1 MTFFFIKPLFQNF
14 KDRLL
19 LPFYFLLVY
28 LQSRMLFP
36 GSLSRVPGSLFS
48 SSLNCLNM
56 KKVLYT
62 LLLYVA
68 VCSSNAVAGSK
79 MDRYMFV
86 ADSLFAN
93 NEFEDAFRVYGL
105 AMKEDINNPD
115 VFLHAA
121 KCAFILG
128 HSPIAES
135 YYSLCLQKGGKATDV
150 ISGVSS
156 SFCKD
161 AGKDCLLSTLD
172 VIARKHPK
180 KEPDMLLILA
190 RHFFSE
196 KDYKSALHFARK
208 CVPSDESCKI
218 LAISLFQTGDID
230 NAAPLFESINKNG
243 ADFDAAIFEGNLH
256 LVNARNIIND
266 CKDTI
271 PKEAARNELMLAKFN
286 LTKAYILRNSDYIKV
301 QLREIDKL
309 TNLISEPK

>member
-1 MTFFFIKPLFQNF
+1 
-14 KDRLL
+14 
-19 LPFYFLLVY
+19 
-28 LQSRMLFP
+28 MLFP
-36 GSLSRVPGSLFS
+36 GSLSRAPGSLFS

-62 LLLYVA
+62 LLLYIA

-161 AGKDCLLSTLD
+161 AGKECLLNTLD
-172 VIARKHPK
+172 VIAREHPK
-180 KEPDMLLILA
+180 KEPDLLLVLA

-208 CVPSDESCKI
+208 CAPSDESCKI
-218 LAISLFQTGDID
+218 LAISLFQTGHID

-243 ADFDAAIFEGNLH
+243 NTCL
-256 LVNARNIIND
+256 
-266 CKDTI
+266 
-271 PKEAARNELMLAKFN
+271 PKEMTIADATALLPK
-286 LTKAYILRNSDYIKV
+286 YIL
-301 QLREIDKL
+301 
-309 TNLISEPK
+309 PKG